1 MLELLSA
8 IAIFALVVPAL
19 AVGIRNLIVM
29 NNRARDL
36 SLVSLAAENK
46 TEQLRSSGYNSLS
59 EGTVDFSGEL
69 PTEISNPKSAS
80 YTVTTPEEGVKEVTI
95 TISYWDYNNTKT
107 RTYKTIVSELGVG
120 Q

>member
-1 MLELLSA
+1 MLELLVA
-8 IAIFALVVPAL
+8 IAIFALVIPAL
-19 AVGIRNLIVM
+19 SLGVRNLIVL

-46 TEQLRSSGYNSLS
+46 TEQLRSAGYNSLPL
-59 EGTVDFSGEL
+59 GTVDFSGEL

-80 YTVTTPEEGVKEVTI
+80 YTVTSPEDGIKEVTI
-95 TISYWDYNNTKT
+95 TISYWDYSTTKS
-107 RTYKTIVSELGVG
+107 RNYKTIVSELGVG